1 MAEINTVVI
10 PLEEYMELRE
20 KANMNGFLMNEL
32 GRFEARFQNI
42 DQRLYD
48 LERKGWERS
57 NGA

>member
-32 GRFEARFQNI
+32 GRIEARFQNI
-42 DQRLYD
+42 DARLFEI
-48 LERKGWERS
+48 ERKDWGNETD
-57 NGA
+57 